1 MLPARARLIATTGYN
16 HQTPIVEIERVKNN
30 SSQDYRESDSKRD
43 LKVVFVGSRKLGVF
57 ADEIETIADWRTPTP
72 LPHAPKAVL
81 GVVCIHG
88 RMLTVL
94 NVAALMGEG
103 VGVASSS
110 PSSIVALRGD
120 EQLALAVDR
129 AGENLAVAA
138 DELQDPKDDGRSVIL
153 GFVDHGDESITVLN
167 VRELFFAAIR
177 GHERRHRRF

>member
-1 MLPARARLIATTGYN
+1 
-16 HQTPIVEIERVKNN
+16 VEIERVKKD
-30 SSQDYRESDSKRD
+30 SSQDYRENDSKRD
-43 LKVVFVGSRKLGVF
+43 LKVVFAGSRKLGVF

-94 NVAALMGEG
+94 NLAALMGEG
-103 VGVASSS
+103 VVVALSS

-129 AGENLAVAA
+129 AGENIAVGA
-138 DELQDPKDDGRSVIL
+138 DELQEPKDDGRSVVL
-153 GFVDHGDESITVLN
+153 GFLDHGDESITVLN

>member
-1 MLPARARLIATTGYN
+1 M
-16 HQTPIVEIERVKNN
+16 KNN

-43 LKVVFVGSRKLGVF
+43 LRVVFAGSRKLGVF
-57 ADEIETIADWRTPTP
+57 ADEIETIANWRTPTP
-72 LPHAPKAVL
+72 LPHAPKAVF

-94 NVAALMGEG
+94 NVAALMGE
-103 VGVASSS
+103 
-110 PSSIVALRGD
+110 
-120 EQLALAVDR
+120 QLALAVDR
-129 AGENLAVAA
+129 VGENIAVAA

-153 GFVDHGDESITVLN
+153 GFVDQGDESITVLN

>member
-1 MLPARARLIATTGYN
+1 M
-16 HQTPIVEIERVKNN
+16 KND
-30 SSQDYRESDSKRD
+30 SSQDYRESDSTRD
-43 LKVVFVGSRKLGVF
+43 LKVVFAGSRKLGVF

-94 NVAALMGEG
+94 NVAALMGER
-103 VGVASSS
+103 VGLAPSNE
-110 PSSIVALRGD
+110 SSIVALRGD

-129 AGENLAVAA
+129 AGEDIAVGA
-138 DELQDPKDDGRSVIL
+138 DELQDPKDDGSSVIL
-153 GFVDHGDESITVLN
+153 GFLDHGDESITVLN

>member
-43 LKVVFVGSRKLGVF
+43 LRVVFAGSRKLGVF
-57 ADEIETIADWRTPTP
+57 ADEIETIATWRTPTP
-72 LPHAPKAVL
+72 LPHAPKAVF

-103 VGVASSS
+103 AFGGVKVFRGLDPVVG
-110 PSSIVALRGD
+110 I
-120 EQLALAVDR
+120 
-129 AGENLAVAA
+129 
-138 DELQDPKDDGRSVIL
+138 
-153 GFVDHGDESITVLN
+153 GFVDQGDESITVLN